1 MSDKDSSTSKEPVL
15 KRLKIDDDSKTKMKE
30 MITAN
35 SKPSKNK
42 VDATNMNF
50 SQLENLPNEILLKI
64 FNYMNPKIKELLSF
78 GQVSRRIRSVANDHS
93 FWENV
98 NLFPK
103 NTVPTGLLQLILENG
118 CKRLST
124 CSQILGTLTLNQE
137 SQLKFLNTAWNTDSR
152 ILTVLLESCNSLE
165 QLRLSNVVLNP
176 DMISSICRNGQTLKV
191 LKMNHCQR
199 FSEGLFSDDTI
210 SEWIQPIIDNCSELS
225 VLDLCDTPLSEES
238 IDYVAKNV
246 TPKISKLTI
255 YGMPFRSRLFTTN
268 YSKYD
273 LMDKRTLY
281 CQQIIELLEDRCN
294 NLNGQLNV
302 FSLLIKN
309 FGLSN
314 IEDVW
319 GNINRNGLISWRDIV
334 STFRRYE

>member
-1 MSDKDSSTSKEPVL
+1 MFINLHVL
-15 KRLKIDDDSKTKMKE
+15 FLSQTLRKNVEKR
-30 MITAN
+30 A
-35 SKPSKNK
+35 
-42 VDATNMNF
+42 
-50 SQLENLPNEILLKI
+50 
-64 FNYMNPKIKELLSF
+64 
-78 GQVSRRIRSVANDHS
+78 
-93 FWENV
+93 
-98 NLFPK
+98 
-103 NTVPTGLLQLILENG
+103 VPTGLLQLILENG

-137 SQLKFLNTAWNTDSR
+137 SQLKFLNTAWNTNSR
-152 ILTVLLESCNSLE
+152 VLTVLLGSCNSLE

-176 DMISSICRNGQTLKV
+176 DIISSICRNGQTLKV

-199 FSEGLFSDDTI
+199 FSDDTMLNT
-210 SEWIQPIIDNCSELS
+210 EWIQPIIDNCSELS

-319 GNINRNGLISWRDIV
+319 GNINRYGLISWRDIV